1 MRNAAY
7 RPPRVNGSSTDAEK
21 ARLQEIA
28 QFGGGKALP
37 DEMTLGKTT
46 LPSERRAQLL
56 EEARVEREWRKRRG
70 VAEEPMV
77 VQEPKSLQ
85 TQEIEQISREIEDR
99 AAFLEEAK
107 AMGLKGE
114 PIKRVEFEISTRK
127 HELEQR
133 M

>member
-1 MRNAAY
+1 
-7 RPPRVNGSSTDAEK
+7 
-21 ARLQEIA
+21 
-28 QFGGGKALP
+28 
-37 DEMTLGKTT
+37 MTLGKTT
-46 LPSERRAQLL
+46 LPSERRAQAL

-70 VAEEPMV
+70 VVEEPAAPV
-77 VQEPKSLQ
+77 EPKSLQ

-114 PIKRVEFEISTRK
+114 PIKRVEFEISTRM

>member
-1 MRNAAY
+1 VHCSVGSAGSLSPNAA
-7 RPPRVNGSSTDAEK
+7 PRRRSKKASS
-21 ARLQEIA
+21 
-28 QFGGGKALP
+28 
-37 DEMTLGKTT
+37 
-46 LPSERRAQLL
+46 SSLL
-56 EEARVEREWRKRRG
+56 SDVRSTK
-70 VAEEPMV
+70 
-77 VQEPKSLQ
+77 
-85 TQEIEQISREIEDR
+85 REIEDR

>member
-1 MRNAAY
+1 M
-7 RPPRVNGSSTDAEK
+7 
-21 ARLQEIA
+21 
-28 QFGGGKALP
+28 
-37 DEMTLGKTT
+37 
-46 LPSERRAQLL
+46 
-56 EEARVEREWRKRRG
+56 EREWRKRRG
-70 VAEEPMV
+70 LAAEPAAAV
-77 VQEPKSLQ
+77 PEPKSLE

-99 AAFLEEAK
+99 AAFLEEAR